1 MSSTDSK
8 NDDNTGY
15 KPHPQLQQET
25 CDANHDSSTPYKS
38 DGGRED
44 NNITS
49 SSGDDRVSSCQPDTN
64 DDTTSDEHRSTRSS
78 NDDKVSSQYDTTDD
92 TDTVSYEY
100 RPTST
105 RTESSLS
112 LGRESLTTEVSFS
125 VQLWNM
131 LNRETDAGRDAV
143 QWLRNGNGFVINRQ
157 NEFEQNI
164 LPKYFGDSPCIFQSF
179 VRRLY
184 R

>member
-1 MSSTDSK
+1 MSSTNSENGDNTDSK
-8 NDDNTGY
+8 L
-15 KPHPQLQQET
+15 HPQPQET
-25 CDANHDSSTPYKS
+25 HDTNHDSLTSYKS
-38 DGGRED
+38 DGGRGD

-64 DDTTSDEHRSTRSS
+64 DDTTSDEYRSTRSS

-92 TDTVSYEY
+92 TGTVSYEY

-112 LGRESLTTEVSFS
+112 LRQDSLTAESSFS

-131 LNRETDAGRDAV
+131 LNSETDAGRDAV
-143 QWLRNGNGFVINRQ
+143 QWLRNGNGFVINSQ
-157 NEFEQNI
+157 NEFEQKI
-164 LPKYFGDSPCIFQSF
+164 LPKYFDSPCIFQSF

>member
-1 MSSTDSK
+1 MSSTNSE
-8 NDDNTGY
+8 NGDNEDF

-25 CDANHDSSTPYKS
+25 RDHTNHDSSTSYKS

-64 DDTTSDEHRSTRSS
+64 DDTTSDEYRSTRSS
-78 NDDKVSSQYDTTDD
+78 NDDKTSSHSQHDTTDD
-92 TDTVSYEY
+92 TGTVSYEY

-112 LGRESLTTEVSFS
+112 LGQESLTAEASSRYSFGICS
-125 VQLWNM
+125 TVRQIL
-131 LNRETDAGRDAV
+131 AV
-143 QWLRNGNGFVINRQ
+143 TQYNGCVMAMG
-157 NEFEQNI
+157 
-164 LPKYFGDSPCIFQSF
+164 S
-179 VRRLY
+179 
-184 R
+184 